1 MSVPGERLSRPL
13 NSRERARARRLGCDW
28 MIGRGQRRPSRGA
41 RVHFPRPAPSS
52 HQRGRCDARGS
63 WGEGGGAAVKSSR
76 LIGSLGTHGSYAGKK
91 PQLPACAVS
100 KTGARVCEGGC
111 GRSTA
116 RAQARECVCVPAPAA
131 IPVHPE
137 RWGREPSPEV
147 R

>member
-1 MSVPGERLSRPL
+1 MRAPGVLVAIGCSEGGGDGRAA
-13 NSRERARARRLGCDW
+13 ARARPLPPSRPQLSPKREVRRPRKGW
-28 MIGRGQRRPSRGA
+28 GRG
-41 RVHFPRPAPSS
+41 
-52 HQRGRCDARGS
+52 
-63 WGEGGGAAVKSSR
+63 GGGAAVKSSH
-76 LIGSLGTHGSYAGKK
+76 LIGSLGTYYSYAGKK

-100 KTGARVCEGGC
+100 KTGLGFVRGGC

-116 RAQARECVCVPAPAA
+116 RAQARGCVCVPPPAA